1 MKKLLSLVILIFF
14 SSCSE
19 APPNIPKENN
29 VQKEKTEY
37 QRAKSPFWI
46 EARKDENLRFLYD
59 FNTAN
64 ELYQVELFN
73 DPFKDFVYITLD
85 LSNPDFDLIYYSRFK
100 YRIHKKGEETTIKPP
115 KKVLTIVNPVTK
127 DTIFFIYKKPIQ
139 IKRKPKDIAI
149 NHFFSKAIWGMSP
162 VEEHFLELD
171 AEKWDVI
178 GRKDGKEIQLRRN
191 SFTDSTYY
199 SNIQHILDICKIK
212 DYSYRKNK
220 PKR

>member
-1 MKKLLSLVILIFF
+1 MKKLLFLVIPIFL

-29 VQKEKTEY
+29 VQKEKAEY

-59 FNTAN
+59 CNTAN
-64 ELYQVELFN
+64 ELYQVELSN
-73 DPFKDFVYITLD
+73 EPFKDFVYITVD

-100 YRIHKKGEETTIKPP
+100 PRIHHKGATATNKPP
-115 KKVLTIVNPVTK
+115 KQALTIVNPFTQ

-139 IKRKPKDIAI
+139 IKRQPKDAAI
-149 NHFFSKAIWGMSP
+149 NQFFTKTIW
-162 VEEHFLELD
+162 ELYLKD
-171 AEKWDVI
+171 ENRDIDPEIWSII
-178 GRKDGKEIQLRRN
+178 GRKDGKEIQLMRN

-212 DYSYRKNK
+212 DYSYRKVEH
-220 PKR
+220 KR